1 MGANYIETTAVGK
14 TLSEALRSAVREAS
28 DYYGHQD
35 GYSGAINSG
44 EQSATLV
51 ELPPRMTFSKL
62 QELLEESM
70 DDTDLSHYREMIRL
84 YERMVAERK
93 RGAKGH
99 LARAKRE
106 LAQAKKRAERL
117 AAKIEKSGLDSYTF
131 DGIAEQYRD
140 KWGGYLAVELR
151 GAEKKRYLG
160 SRKLRRGERIYLFFG
175 YAPS

>member
-14 TLSEALRSAVREAS
+14 TLSEALTSAVREAR

-44 EQSATLV
+44 EQHASLV

-62 QELLEESM
+62 QGLLEESM
-70 DDTDLSHYREMIRL
+70 EDTDLSYYRDNIR
-84 YERMVAERK
+84 YAQQDVAAKR
-93 RGAKGH
+93 RGAKGR
-99 LARAKRE
+99 LAKAQRE
-106 LAQAKKRAERL
+106 LAQATKRAERL
-117 AAKIEKSGLDSYTF
+117 AAKIEKAGFSSYDF
-131 DGIAEQYRD
+131 DRIAEAYND

-151 GAEKKRYLG
+151 GAEKARYLG
-160 SRKLRRGERIYLFFG
+160 SRKLRRGERLFLFFG